1 MTRGPRFLASLT
13 LALALV
19 PAAAAHAQ
27 RVEVGSSLINITVTT
42 DDENVT
48 MVGIPSGG
56 FGLLSP
62 SVYGSFLI
70 GERLAV
76 EPQIGLLWM
85 SWEGESQHMI
95 NFTGQVDYFLRSSR
109 RSSPYLFAAA
119 GLLESGDSS
128 TPKTYGGGIGYR
140 SLLGDRLAIRVD
152 GRYTHYTS
160 GNGGDG
166 SGAVALTVSLGGVFG
181 N

>member
-1 MTRGPRFLASLT
+1 MPAGDRARHAGTLEQAAHRGQTCARAAFKLGQALEKTFAGEEYPAVRCGEPRGSSELPAEKGPLRSSPAGTTLALPALMTRGPRSLASLT

-27 RVEVGSSLINITVTT
+27 RVEVGSSLINVTVTT

-62 SVYGSFLI
+62 S
-70 GERLAV
+70 
-76 EPQIGLLWM
+76 
-85 SWEGESQHMI
+85 
-95 NFTGQVDYFLRSSR
+95 
-109 RSSPYLFAAA
+109 
-119 GLLESGDSS
+119 
-128 TPKTYGGGIGYR
+128 
-140 SLLGDRLAIRVD
+140 
-152 GRYTHYTS
+152 
-160 GNGGDG
+160 
-166 SGAVALTVSLGGVFG
+166 GAVALTVSLGAVFG